1 MKNKIKDKINRK
13 EINKFEK
20 KQKEVI
26 FNFNE
31 RQTKCATSG
40 NIQIDE
46 HSRGFY
52 MVYSKL
58 LDIQCRHWCNLLEFV
73 KASDLGEK
81 NVKLL
86 KLIHKNETVVVEL
99 AHELFK

>member
-1 MKNKIKDKINRK
+1 MKNKIKDKIKRK

-46 HSRGFY
+46 EYNECLIDSGAFTSFISESYCNSRDF
-52 MVYSKL
+52 K
-58 LDIQCRHWCNLLEFV
+58 
-73 KASDLGEK
+73 KEK
-81 NVKLL
+81 
-86 KLIHKNETVVVEL
+86 
-99 AHELFK
+99 